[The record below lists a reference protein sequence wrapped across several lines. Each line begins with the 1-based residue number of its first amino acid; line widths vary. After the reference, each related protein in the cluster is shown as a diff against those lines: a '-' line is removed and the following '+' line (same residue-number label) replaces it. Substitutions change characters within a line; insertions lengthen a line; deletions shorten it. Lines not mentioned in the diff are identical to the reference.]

1 MKRRPRS
8 ALARVLGC
16 LIVTDFLAM
25 GFTAAKILGISWW
38 WGFGLAYLLGVF
50 VVTAAILIAVAL
62 ERD

>member
-38 WGFGLAYLLGVF
+38 WGFGLEVDHVRAVPGVS
-50 VVTAAILIAVAL
+50 VRASGWAIA
-62 ERD
+62 